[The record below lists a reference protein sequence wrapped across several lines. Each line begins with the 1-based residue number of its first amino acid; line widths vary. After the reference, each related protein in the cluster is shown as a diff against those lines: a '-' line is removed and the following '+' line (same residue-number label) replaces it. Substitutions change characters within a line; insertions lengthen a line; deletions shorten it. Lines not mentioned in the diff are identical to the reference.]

1 MKKRAA
7 VFGMEEKMPPVQQIT
22 ITAEPELYHLDC
34 PIAIQRVDSEF
45 RVADPFGNG
54 FSLIL
59 EKAFEQLLEREDN
72 LAGWLLTWKK
82 LLSSSRPEKPDIR
95 PKEPFETDANWQRYP
110 KLIASLRP

>member
-1 MKKRAA
+1 MIFEQSVGMLFTKETRPQRDVINALRGMKKRAA

-59 EKAFEQLLEREDN
+59 EKP
-72 LAGWLLTWKK
+72 
-82 LLSSSRPEKPDIR
+82 LSSFLSEKITWLDGC
-95 PKEPFETDANWQRYP
+95 
-110 KLIASLRP
+110 SLGKTTK